1 MKAHTLFLT
10 TCLMFLFLLLSCKSH
25 KDVSRSVVAQTR
37 GESLATVND
46 SLRTHLET
54 SLTQEKKT
62 KEETS
67 NYIKQTDFD
76 TEGKITKVTETF
88 NLINLQVDFKSQ
100 LDQLK
105 REDFKYNSAT
115 QTTDTASTIVQEKE
129 KETKD
134 SRPIQG
140 AEWAIIILTVVGIVI
155 GLYMFYFNRRR

>member
-1 MKAHTLFLT
+1 
-10 TCLMFLFLLLSCKSH
+10 MFFSMLLLLSSCKSH
-25 KDVSRSVVAQTR
+25 RDVSRSVVAQTR

-46 SLRTHLET
+46 SSRTHLET
-54 SLTQEKKT
+54 SLTQGKKT

-67 NYIKQTDFD
+67 SYIKQTDFD

-88 NLINLQVDFKSQ
+88 NLINLQVDFNSQ
-100 LDQLK
+100 LDQIK

-129 KETKD
+129 KETSD

-140 AEWAIIILTVVGIVI
+140 AEWAIIILTIVSVAI
-155 GLYMFYFNRRR
+155 GLYMLYFNRRR